1 MSWNTENHYLLCLM
15 LRKKN
20 HPEICGIKHSFT
32 MLMKSVG
39 QKFRKG
45 SLGNSCLGV
54 SELGAVRTHWDC
66 SNPNAWPGWGIPLQ
80 GGSITLNESWGW
92 PLANNN
98 RFFPCG
104 LSMRPLKCP
113 QAMAN
118 GYSRTSDLR
127 DWKEGR
133 SHTPSHLPSFIEHK
147 GQS

>member
-54 SELGAVRTHWDC
+54 SELGAVGTHWDC

-98 RFFPCG
+98 RFFPRG
-104 LSMRPLKCP
+104 SLHGATEVFSSYGKWLFQDKWFKRLK
-113 QAMAN
+113 
-118 GYSRTSDLR
+118 
-127 DWKEGR
+127 GR
-133 SHTPSHLPSFIEHK
+133 QKSHTLTSAILYWT
-147 GQS
+147 